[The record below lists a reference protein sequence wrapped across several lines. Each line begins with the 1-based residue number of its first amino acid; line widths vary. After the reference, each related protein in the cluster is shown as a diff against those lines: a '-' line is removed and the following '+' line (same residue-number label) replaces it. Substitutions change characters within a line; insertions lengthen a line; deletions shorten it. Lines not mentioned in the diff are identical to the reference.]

1 MMIASPAEA
10 VTAQPAPS
18 RPGSWTPDMSQQ
30 PGSRVPGSSQAP
42 GTWSPG
48 SSQQPGSWLPGLL
61 PPGLFNPLPSWP
73 TPALPTTPT
82 PAPSTSGP
90 AKPVPAPTKS
100 TPVTSAPTTPAKPLP
115 TSPAPTTSVPT
126 KPAPTKPAPTTPAP
140 TKPTPSKP
148 VPTTP
153 SPTKSAPTPAPTGST
168 PAKSAEQTLEAEVSR
183 LINEQRTANG
193 CAALTLDDKLTA
205 AARGHSAWMAR
216 TGTLSHTGDG
226 GSTFVTRAKAAGYA
240 QPSAE
245 NIAMGYRS
253 TKEVVDGWMNS
264 SGHRTNILNC
274 RSTTAGVG
282 VAFTADGTPYYTQV
296 FGY

>member
-1 MMIASPAEA
+1 
-10 VTAQPAPS
+10 
-18 RPGSWTPDMSQQ
+18 
-30 PGSRVPGSSQAP
+30 
-42 GTWSPG
+42 
-48 SSQQPGSWLPGLL
+48 
-61 PPGLFNPLPSWP
+61 
-73 TPALPTTPT
+73 
-82 PAPSTSGP
+82 
-90 AKPVPAPTKS
+90 
-100 TPVTSAPTTPAKPLP
+100 
-115 TSPAPTTSVPT
+115 
-126 KPAPTKPAPTTPAP
+126 
-140 TKPTPSKP
+140 
-148 VPTTP
+148 
-153 SPTKSAPTPAPTGST
+153 
-168 PAKSAEQTLEAEVSR
+168 
-183 LINEQRTANG
+183 
-193 CAALTLDDKLTA
+193 
-205 AARGHSAWMAR
+205 MAR